1 VAAVLNIWFHFKGNL
16 FVVTIKKYPNRR
28 LYDTSQSKYINLD
41 HIKTLINAR
50 TEFEIV
56 DSKTSDV
63 ITKSI
68 LLQIIS
74 ESETNQSQSLLTDK
88 LLQQLIRFYD
98 SDMQPYVRQYLEQSL
113 VQFIEQQDK
122 VQSLVKNMVD
132 TSPVGIFTKMMETN
146 MQAWNPSKEKK

>member
-1 VAAVLNIWFHFKGNL
+1 M
-16 FVVTIKKYPNRR
+16 VTIKKYPNRR

-98 SDMQPYVRQYLEQSL
+98 SDMQPYVRQNLEQSL

>member
-1 VAAVLNIWFHFKGNL
+1 M
-16 FVVTIKKYPNRR
+16 VTIKKYPNRR

-98 SDMQPYVRQYLEQSL
+98 SDMQPYVRQYLEQSI

-132 TSPVGIFTKMMETN
+132 TSPVGIFSKMMETN
-146 MQAWNPSKEKK
+146 MQAWNPNKEKK

>member
-1 VAAVLNIWFHFKGNL
+1 M
-16 FVVTIKKYPNRR
+16 VTIKKYPNRR

-56 DSKTSDV
+56 DSKTNDV

>member
-1 VAAVLNIWFHFKGNL
+1 M
-16 FVVTIKKYPNRR
+16 VTIKKYPNRR

-56 DSKTSDV
+56 DSKTNDV

-146 MQAWNPSKEKK
+146 MQVWNPSKEKK